1 LTTYSSSAMM
11 LSPCYVPCAGEW
23 GAVGVG
29 RKQEEAMSGLPPP
42 ECLHGILDVLDVAV
56 ACMDLQG
63 RVQVWN
69 RASEQLSGWSK
80 EEMVGST
87 VDRVVPPSGR
97 EKRREVVARTLAE
110 GQATGTYSRV
120 HKDGTIF
127 HIEMRMHLIRD
138 KQGEP
143 QAIVTLV
150 RPLAGH
156 GVLLT
161 PRQREVLEHIASGRT
176 NDEIAR
182 RLVVS
187 RRTVERH
194 VAAILD
200 KFGVENRAGAA
211 AVGVAAG
218 LAQPKATP
226 A

>member
-1 LTTYSSSAMM
+1 M
-11 LSPCYVPCAGEW
+11 LWLRYLPGAGER
-23 GAVGVG
+23 GVVGI
-29 RKQEEAMSGLPPP
+29 RRQEEEAMADLSPGG
-42 ECLHGILDVLDVAV
+42 CLQGILDVLDVAV
-56 ACMDLQG
+56 TCMDLQG

-69 RASEQLSGWSK
+69 RASEQLSGWSR
-80 EEMVGST
+80 EEMIGST
-87 VDRVVPPSGR
+87 VDRVIPPSGR

-120 HKDGTIF
+120 RKDGTIF
-127 HIEMRMHLIRD
+127 HVEMCMHLIRD

-143 QAIVTLV
+143 QAIVALV
-150 RPLAGH
+150 KPLVGH

-161 PRQREVLEHIASGRT
+161 PRQKEVLGHIASGGT

-194 VAAILD
+194 VADILD
-200 KFGVENRAGAA
+200 KFGVENRAAAA

-218 LAQPKATP
+218 LAQPKVTLA
-226 A
+226 

>member
-1 LTTYSSSAMM
+1 
-11 LSPCYVPCAGEW
+11 
-23 GAVGVG
+23 
-29 RKQEEAMSGLPPP
+29 MSGLPPP
-42 ECLHGILDVLDVAV
+42 ECLQGILDVLDGAV

-63 RVQVWN
+63 RIEVWN
-69 RASEQLSGWSK
+69 RASEQLSGWSR
-80 EEMVGST
+80 EEMIGST
-87 VDRVVPPSGR
+87 VDRVIPPSGR

-143 QAIVTLV
+143 QAIVALV
-150 RPLAGH
+150 KPLAGH

-161 PRQREVLEHIASGRT
+161 PRQKEVLEHIAKGQT

-200 KFGVENRAGAA
+200 KFGVGNRAAAA

>member
-1 LTTYSSSAMM
+1 
-11 LSPCYVPCAGEW
+11 
-23 GAVGVG
+23 
-29 RKQEEAMSGLPPP
+29 MSGLLPP

-56 ACMDLQG
+56 TCMDLQG

-69 RASEQLSGWSK
+69 RASERLSGWSR
-80 EEMVGST
+80 EEMIGST
-87 VDRVVPPSGR
+87 VDRVIPPSGR

-120 HKDGTIF
+120 RKDGTIF
-127 HIEMRMHLIRD
+127 HVEMCMHLIRD

-143 QAIVTLV
+143 QAIVALV
-150 RPLAGH
+150 RPLVGH

-161 PRQREVLEHIASGRT
+161 PRQKEVLGHIASGGT

-194 VAAILD
+194 VADILD
-200 KFGVENRAGAA
+200 KFGVENRAAAA

-218 LAQPKATP
+218 LAQPKVTLT
-226 A
+226 

>member
-1 LTTYSSSAMM
+1 MN
-11 LSPCYVPCAGEW
+11 
-23 GAVGVG
+23 
-29 RKQEEAMSGLPPP
+29 GLLPP
-42 ECLHGILDVLDVAV
+42 ECLQGILDVLDVAV
-56 ACMDLQG
+56 TCLDLEG

-69 RASEQLSGWSK
+69 RASEQLSGWSR
-80 EEMVGST
+80 EEMIGST
-87 VDRVVPPSGR
+87 VDRVIPPSGR
-97 EKRREVVARTLAE
+97 EKRREAVARTLAE
-110 GQATGTYSRV
+110 GEAAGTYSRV

-143 QAIVTLV
+143 QAIVALV
-150 RPLAGH
+150 KPLAGH
-156 GVLLT
+156 GVSLT
-161 PRQREVLEHIASGRT
+161 PRQREVLEHIATGRT

-200 KFGVENRAGAA
+200 KFDVENRAAAA

-218 LAQPKATP
+218 LAQPKGSP
-226 A
+226 V

>member
-1 LTTYSSSAMM
+1 
-11 LSPCYVPCAGEW
+11 
-23 GAVGVG
+23 
-29 RKQEEAMSGLPPP
+29 
-42 ECLHGILDVLDVAV
+42 
-56 ACMDLQG
+56 MDLQG
-63 RVQVWN
+63 RIQVWN
-69 RASEQLSGWSK
+69 RASEELSGWSR
-80 EEMVGST
+80 EEMIGST
-87 VDRVVPPSGR
+87 VDRVIPPSGR

-120 HKDGTIF
+120 HKGGTIY

-143 QAIVTLV
+143 QAIVALV
-150 RPLAGH
+150 KPLAGH

-161 PRQREVLEHIASGRT
+161 PRQKEVLEHIAKGQT

-200 KFGVENRAGAA
+200 KFGVGNRAAAA

>member
-1 LTTYSSSAMM
+1 
-11 LSPCYVPCAGEW
+11 
-23 GAVGVG
+23 
-29 RKQEEAMSGLPPP
+29 MSGLLPP
-42 ECLHGILDVLDVAV
+42 ECLQGVLDVLDVAV

-69 RASEQLSGWSK
+69 RASEQLSGWSR
-80 EEMVGST
+80 EEMIGST
-87 VDRVVPPSGR
+87 VDRVIPPSGR

-110 GQATGTYSRV
+110 GQATGTYTRV

-127 HIEMRMHLIRD
+127 HIEMCMHLIRD

-143 QAIVTLV
+143 QAIVVLV
-150 RPLAGH
+150 RPLVGH

-161 PRQREVLEHIASGRT
+161 PRQREVLEHIACGRT

-200 KFGVENRAGAA
+200 KFGVENRAAAA

-218 LAQPKATP
+218 LAQPKATL

>member
-1 LTTYSSSAMM
+1 
-11 LSPCYVPCAGEW
+11 
-23 GAVGVG
+23 
-29 RKQEEAMSGLPPP
+29 
-42 ECLHGILDVLDVAV
+42 
-56 ACMDLQG
+56 MDLQG
-63 RVQVWN
+63 RIQVWN
-69 RASEQLSGWSK
+69 RASEQLSGWSR
-80 EEMVGST
+80 EEMIGST
-87 VDRVVPPSGR
+87 VDRVIPPSGR

-143 QAIVTLV
+143 QAIVVLV
-150 RPLAGH
+150 KPLAGH

-161 PRQREVLEHIASGRT
+161 PRQKEVLEHIAKGQT

-200 KFGVENRAGAA
+200 KFGVGNRAAAA

>member
-1 LTTYSSSAMM
+1 MLWPSYS
-11 LSPCYVPCAGEW
+11 PFAGDG
-23 GAVGVG
+23 GAVGV
-29 RKQEEAMSGLPPP
+29 RRQEEEAMTDLPPP
-42 ECLHGILDVLDVAV
+42 ACLQGILDLLDVAV
-56 ACMDLQG
+56 ACMDLEG

-69 RASEQLSGWSK
+69 RASEQLSGWSR
-80 EEMVGST
+80 EEMIGST
-87 VDRVVPPSGR
+87 VERVIPPSDR
-97 EKRREVVARTLAE
+97 QKRREVVARTLTE
-110 GQATGTYSRV
+110 GQATGTFSRV

-127 HIEMRMHLIRD
+127 HIEMCMHLIRD

-143 QAIVTLV
+143 QAIAVLV
-150 RPLAGH
+150 KPLVGH

-161 PRQREVLEHIASGRT
+161 ARQKEVLGHIASGGT

-200 KFGVENRAGAA
+200 KFGVENRAAAA

-218 LAQPKATP
+218 LAQPKVTLA
-226 A
+226 

>member
-1 LTTYSSSAMM
+1 MSS
-11 LSPCYVPCAGEW
+11 
-23 GAVGVG
+23 
-29 RKQEEAMSGLPPP
+29 LPAP
-42 ECLHGILDVLDVAV
+42 ECLQGILDVLDVAV

-69 RASEQLSGWSK
+69 RASEELSGWSR
-80 EEMVGST
+80 EEMIGST
-87 VDRVVPPSGR
+87 VDRVIPPSGR

-143 QAIVTLV
+143 QAIVALV
-150 RPLAGH
+150 KPLAGH

-161 PRQREVLEHIASGRT
+161 PRQKEVLEHIAKGQT

-200 KFGVENRAGAA
+200 KFGVGNRAAAA

>member
-1 LTTYSSSAMM
+1 M
-11 LSPCYVPCAGEW
+11 LWLRYLPGAGER
-23 GAVGVG
+23 GVVGI
-29 RKQEEAMSGLPPP
+29 RRQEEEAMADLSPGG
-42 ECLHGILDVLDVAV
+42 CLQGILDVLDVAV
-56 ACMDLQG
+56 TCMDLQG

-69 RASEQLSGWSK
+69 RASEQLSGWSR
-80 EEMVGST
+80 EEMIGST
-87 VDRVVPPSGR
+87 VDRVIPPSGR

-120 HKDGTIF
+120 RKDGTIF
-127 HIEMRMHLIRD
+127 HVEMCMHLIRD

-143 QAIVTLV
+143 QAIVALV
-150 RPLAGH
+150 KPLVGH

-161 PRQREVLEHIASGRT
+161 PRQKEVLGHIASGGT

-194 VAAILD
+194 VADILD
-200 KFGVENRAGAA
+200 KFGVENRAAAA

-218 LAQPKATP
+218 LAQPKTTLA
-226 A
+226 

>member
-1 LTTYSSSAMM
+1 
-11 LSPCYVPCAGEW
+11 
-23 GAVGVG
+23 
-29 RKQEEAMSGLPPP
+29 MSDLPPP

-69 RASEQLSGWSK
+69 RASEELSGWSK

-150 RPLAGH
+150 KALAGH

>member
-1 LTTYSSSAMM
+1 MN
-11 LSPCYVPCAGEW
+11 
-23 GAVGVG
+23 
-29 RKQEEAMSGLPPP
+29 GLLPP
-42 ECLHGILDVLDVAV
+42 ECLQGVLDVLDVAV
-56 ACMDLQG
+56 ACMDLEG

-69 RASEQLSGWSK
+69 RASEQLSGWSR
-80 EEMVGST
+80 EEMIGST
-87 VDRVVPPSGR
+87 VDRVIPPSGR
-97 EKRREVVARTLAE
+97 EKRRETVARTLAE
-110 GQATGTYSRV
+110 GEAAGTYSRV
-120 HKDGTIF
+120 HKDGTVF

-143 QAIVTLV
+143 RAIVTLV

-156 GVLLT
+156 GVSLT
-161 PRQREVLEHIASGRT
+161 PRQREVLEHIATGRT

-200 KFGVENRAGAA
+200 KFDVENRAAAA

-218 LAQPKATP
+218 LAQPKGSP
-226 A
+226 V